1 MKTALKI
8 TAMLLLAAALA
19 VTADARRGRGSDDN
33 DDHRHGRGGH
43 DDHCTDAP
51 RSEWKPIADFAAKAK
66 ELGYDVTKVEI
77 SGTCYEVYGTKDG
90 LRYELYFNPKTGELV
105 KTERD

>member
-8 TAMLLLAAALA
+8 TATLLLATALA
-19 VTADARRGRGSDDN
+19 ATADARRGRGSDDY
-33 DDHRHGRGGH
+33 
-43 DDHCTDAP
+43 CTDAP
-51 RSEWKPIADFAAKAK
+51 RAEWKPIADFEAKAK
-66 ELGYDVTKVEI
+66 ELGYTVTKVEI

>member
-1 MKTALKI
+1 MRTALKV
-8 TAMLLLAAALA
+8 TALLLLATTLAA
-19 VTADARRGRGSDDN
+19 TADARRGRGSDD
-33 DDHRHGRGGH
+33 DDGHRHGRGH

-51 RSEWKPIADFAAKAK
+51 RAEWKPVADFEAKAK
-66 ELGYDVTKVEI
+66 ELGYTVTKVEI

-90 LRYELYFNPKTGELV
+90 VRYELYFNPKTGDLV